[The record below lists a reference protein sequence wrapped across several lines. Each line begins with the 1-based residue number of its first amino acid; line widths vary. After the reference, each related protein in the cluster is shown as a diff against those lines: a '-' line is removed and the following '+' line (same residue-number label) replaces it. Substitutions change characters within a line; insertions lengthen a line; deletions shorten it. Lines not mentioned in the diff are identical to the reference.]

1 MMTKEHLVTR
11 VERLRETRASLEDPL
26 ARQMLLCLIEA
37 MEEVVE
43 ESAQIDSQLE
53 EGPSVGVLV

>member
-1 MMTKEHLVTR
+1 MMTKEHLITR

-26 ARQMLLCLIEA
+26 ARHMLLCLIEA

-43 ESAQIDSQLE
+43 ESANIDSQRE
-53 EGPSVGVLV
+53 KGSAVRVLA